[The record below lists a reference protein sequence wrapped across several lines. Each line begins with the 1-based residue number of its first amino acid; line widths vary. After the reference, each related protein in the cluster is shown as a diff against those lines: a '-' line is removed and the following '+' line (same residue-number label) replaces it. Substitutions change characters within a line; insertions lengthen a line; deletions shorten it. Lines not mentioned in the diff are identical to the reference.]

1 MPTAFLTVVKNLE
14 DRVVVITGASSG
26 LGRATAME
34 LASRG
39 CNLVLAARD
48 AEALADTANQCGTL
62 ALIVETDVTKMEDVQ
77 KLADTALAEYSHID
91 AWINNAG
98 VTLYGFL
105 EDAPLD
111 EHERVI
117 ETNLFGAIY
126 GARAIIPI
134 FRSQHRGTLINV
146 GSVLSNVGQAYVPS
160 YVISKFG
167 VHGLTEAL
175 RVELADERDI
185 HVCTIFPY
193 AIDTPHFQSAA
204 NYIGREPRALPP
216 TQSPETVARAIAGL
230 IAKPRRTRFV
240 PRTIRLGLLMH
251 ALLPRTTERLLLD
264 TLRRWHISKEPEQ
277 IGSGNLYEPGD
288 TGKRH
293 GDRPPQISFG
303 RLALWCAGR
312 LAQIQAETITHALR
326 RLVTP
331 RKELS
336 HA

>member
-1 MPTAFLTVVKNLE
+1 
-14 DRVVVITGASSG
+14 
-26 LGRATAME
+26 
-34 LASRG
+34 
-39 CNLVLAARD
+39 VLAARD
-48 AEALADTANQCGTL
+48 LEALEDTARQCDG
-62 ALIVETDVTKMEDVQ
+62 ALTVETDVTSMAEVQ
-77 KLADTALAEYSHID
+77 KLADAAMAAFGRID
-91 AWINNAG
+91 VWINNAG

-105 EDAPLD
+105 EDAPLE

-117 ETNLFGAIY
+117 KTNLNGAIY
-126 GARAIIPI
+126 GARAVIPI
-134 FRSQHRGTLINV
+134 FRAQHRGTLINV

-185 HVCTIFPY
+185 HICTIFPY

-204 NYIGREPRALPP
+204 NYIGQEPRALPP

-240 PRTIRLGLLMH
+240 PRTIRLGVLAH
-251 ALLPRTTERLLLD
+251 ALMPRTTERLLLD
-264 TLRRWHISKEPEQ
+264 TLRRWHISKAPEQ
-277 IGSGNLYEPGD
+277 IGNGNLYAPGD

-293 GDRPPQISFG
+293 GDRPPQISLG

-312 LAQIQAETITHALR
+312 LVKIQADNVTHAVR
-326 RLVTP
+326 RLLTP

>member
-1 MPTAFLTVVKNLE
+1 MRGAFLTSVKNLE

-26 LGRATAME
+26 LGRATAMD
-34 LASRG
+34 LATRG
-39 CNLVLAARD
+39 CKLVLAARD
-48 AEALADTANQCGTL
+48 LEALEDTARQCDG
-62 ALIVETDVTKMEDVQ
+62 ALTVETDVTSMAEVQ
-77 KLADTALAEYSHID
+77 KLADAAMAAFGRID
-91 AWINNAG
+91 VWINNAG

-105 EDAPLD
+105 EDAPLE

-117 ETNLFGAIY
+117 KTNLNGAIY
-126 GARAIIPI
+126 GARAVIPI
-134 FRSQHRGTLINV
+134 FRAQHRGTLINV

-185 HVCTIFPY
+185 HICTIFPY

-204 NYIGREPRALPP
+204 NYIGQEPRALPP

-240 PRTIRLGLLMH
+240 PRTIRLGVLAH
-251 ALLPRTTERLLLD
+251 ALMPRTTERLLLD
-264 TLRRWHISKEPEQ
+264 TLRRWHISKAPEQ
-277 IGSGNLYEPGD
+277 IGNGNLYAPGD

-293 GDRPPQISFG
+293 GDRPPQISLG

-312 LAQIQAETITHALR
+312 LVKIQADNVTHAVR
-326 RLVTP
+326 RLLTP